1 MNAHAR
7 IAVAAAVVLAAS
19 CGPKHGNLTVNKPWD
34 PDYAEYFDDSVDF
47 TVNPGSLSG
56 QWMYSYRLELEGRVS
71 LSDYIVALRVQ
82 SVSVE
87 EDGDGRQVKGLH
99 TVLEKSVKGDFP
111 GKSVTLTVSDDQPGF
126 DSFSEDDSRLTDKV
140 FLAFLRLYKDEEDRV
155 GIHWHLSPL
164 SKGLMKA
171 MDEIRKAEEAAQ
183 KGGEDEG
190 FTLEKDEEGSEE
202 DSGDEP
208 AEE

>member
-1 MNAHAR
+1 MTTHAR
-7 IAVAAAVVLAAS
+7 TAALAALLLAAG

-47 TVNPGSLSG
+47 TMNPDSLSG

-71 LSDYIVALRVQ
+71 LADYIVALRVQ

-87 EDGDGRQVKGLH
+87 EDNDGHQIKGLH
-99 TVLEKSVKGDFP
+99 TEIEKDVKGAFP
-111 GKSVTLTVSDDQPGF
+111 GKTLTLTVPDTQPGF
-126 DSFSEDDSRLTDKV
+126 DSFSEDDARLTDKV
-140 FLAFLRLYKDEEDRV
+140 FLAFLRLYKDEEDKV

-171 MDEIRKAEEAAQ
+171 MDDIRKAEEAAE
-183 KGGEDEG
+183 KGGEQESG
-190 FTLEKDEEGSEE
+190 YTLEKEDDTSSGEEPE
-202 DSGDEP
+202 
-208 AEE
+208 AE

>member
-1 MNAHAR
+1 M
-7 IAVAAAVVLAAS
+7 AALLLAAS

-47 TVNPGSLSG
+47 TMNPDSLSG

-87 EDGDGRQVKGLH
+87 EDNDGRQIKGLNA
-99 TVLEKSVKGDFP
+99 VIEKSVKGTFP
-111 GKSVTLTVSDDQPGF
+111 GKALTLTVPDDQRGF
-126 DSFSEDDSRLTDKV
+126 DSFSEDDPRLTDRV
-140 FLAFLRLYKDEEDRV
+140 FLAFLRLYKGEEDKV

-171 MDEIRKAEEAAQ
+171 MDDMKKAEEAAN
-183 KGGEDEG
+183 KGGEEEG
-190 FTLEKDEEGSEE
+190 DYTLEADEEEPTDEE
-202 DSGDEP
+202 SP
-208 AEE
+208 AE